1 MAYFAEL
8 IMKYLNVL
16 RANSPSL
23 YVTKFHLVSEGEFE
37 KEDFRGCN

>member
-16 RANSPSL
+16 HANSLP
-23 YVTKFHLVSEGEFE
+23 FHVIKLHLASEGEFE
-37 KEDFRGCN
+37 QEGFCDCN